1 MMDDGDVCVV
11 SSADCVFDVKPL
23 CEVDFTSG
31 DVCPQTF
38 SLRSDLLIINL
49 DLEKVSA
56 RLRLVGP

>member
-1 MMDDGDVCVV
+1 MCVV

-23 CEVDFTSG
+23 CEADFTSG
-31 DVCPQTF
+31 VLCPQTF